1 MILPTGW
8 FWETHTANRHNY
20 RSGQSLKAIVQVE
33 VEAIAEVIV
42 NAWPF
47 QWRQVDTWLRK
58 YIYPYI
64 YIYIVILDR
73 NDYIDKVERDLNYGS
88 FDILGSDPWSSYYH
102 IVKDWGDKWVE
113 KGEITQP
120 LVDCIL
126 NVNARPGKNYGL
138 IKTHKPNNP
147 IRLITSGNGT
157 AAENL
162 SLLTEYFLHSC
173 VKKEPQIL
181 IDTTALLN
189 KVTEIN
195 NKFSPF
201 PAGTLLVSWDVISM
215 YPSIDNKVSLPACK
229 EALDRREHTSPSTE
243 CLLEAI
249 KITLECNNS
258 IFNKKHYRQNRG
270 TAMGPHNACSY
281 ADLTMTTI
289 DRIFDVNNRPDDVL
303 FPPD

>member
-1 MILPTGW
+1 MPIELVMSPKIT
-8 FWETHTANRHNY
+8 FPKAENKASCKL
-20 RSGQSLKAIVQVE
+20 RSSKDLVVRLQDKGSR
-33 VEAIAEVIV
+33 
-42 NAWPF
+42 F
-47 QWRQVDTWLRK
+47 
-58 YIYPYI
+58 
-64 YIYIVILDR
+64 VILDR
-73 NDYIDKVERDLNYGS
+73 NDYIDKVEHSLNDGS
-88 FDILGSDPWSSYYH
+88 FDILGSDPSLSYYH

-157 AAENL
+157 AVENL
-162 SLLTEYFLHSC
+162 SLFTEYFLHPC

-201 PAGTLLVSWDVISM
+201 PAGTLLVS
-215 YPSIDNKVSLPACK
+215 
-229 EALDRREHTSPSTE
+229 
-243 CLLEAI
+243 
-249 KITLECNNS
+249 
-258 IFNKKHYRQNRG
+258 
-270 TAMGPHNACSY
+270 
-281 ADLTMTTI
+281 
-289 DRIFDVNNRPDDVL
+289 
-303 FPPD
+303 

>member
-1 MILPTGW
+1 MMV
-8 FWETHTANRHNY
+8 Y
-20 RSGQSLKAIVQVE
+20 
-33 VEAIAEVIV
+33 
-42 NAWPF
+42 
-47 QWRQVDTWLRK
+47 
-58 YIYPYI
+58 
-64 YIYIVILDR
+64 
-73 NDYIDKVERDLNYGS
+73 
-88 FDILGSDPWSSYYH
+88 FDILGSDPSLSYYH

-157 AAENL
+157 AVENL
-162 SLLTEYFLHSC
+162 SLFTGYFLHPC

-201 PAGTLLVSWDVISM
+201 PAGTLLVSWDVISI
-215 YPSIDNKVSLPACK
+215 YPSIDNKVGLAACK
-229 EALDRREHTSPSTE
+229 ETLD
-243 CLLEAI
+243 
-249 KITLECNNS
+249 
-258 IFNKKHYRQNRG
+258 
-270 TAMGPHNACSY
+270 
-281 ADLTMTTI
+281 
-289 DRIFDVNNRPDDVL
+289 
-303 FPPD
+303 